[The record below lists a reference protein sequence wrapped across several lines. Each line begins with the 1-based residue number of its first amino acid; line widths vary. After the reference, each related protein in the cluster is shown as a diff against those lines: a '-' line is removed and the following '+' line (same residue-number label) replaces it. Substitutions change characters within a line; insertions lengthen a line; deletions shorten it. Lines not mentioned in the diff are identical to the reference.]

1 MKISNETKVGVLV
14 VVAIV
19 LLILGFNLLKGNSIF
34 SSDTTLYAVYDNI
47 DGLAPSNPIILNG
60 LQVGTVGSL
69 NIMDQQAG
77 EILVELTIK
86 KDIEI
91 PSNSVAVIKSDGL
104 LGGKGIKLQFGNA
117 NTYLQSEDT
126 IRSAVGSG
134 IKEKLVS
141 KIDPITN
148 QVNTTLANLDSVLV
162 AFHSILN
169 VKTQENLQNS
179 IKSLS
184 ETMQNFSQT
193 SSNLSKLVNGLD
205 DFMGNL
211 NEQNQHI
218 NQIIANTEEATA
230 SLASADIPGTIED
243 LDVAVNNLNG
253 ILDKINTGNGSLGAL
268 INNDHLYKNIESA
281 SYNLNLLMEDLRLNP
296 ARYVHFSIFGGKSES
311 KPLPSD
317 TTLK

>member
-1 MKISNETKVGVLV
+1 LKISNETKVGVLV

>member
-19 LLILGFNLLKGNSIF
+19 LLILGFNLLKGNNIF
-34 SSDTTLYAVYDNI
+34 SSDTTLYAVYDNV

-60 LQVGTVGSL
+60 LQVGSVGAL

-104 LGGKGIKLQFGNA
+104 LGGKGIKLQFGDA

-193 SSNLSKLVNGLD
+193 SSNLSNLVNGLD
-205 DFMGNL
+205 EFMGNL

-218 NQIIANTEEATA
+218 NQIIANTEETTA

-253 ILDKINTGNGSLGAL
+253 ILEKINSGKGSLGAL
-268 INNDHLYKNIESA
+268 LNNEHLYKNIESA

-296 ARYVHFSIFGGKSES
+296 KRYVHFSIFGGKSKS